1 MIKSAVKM
9 RKHQPMFL
17 WMDRDFTLNEVCH
30 SDSGYLVPKAKTEVT
45 EYVKLWSVI
54 CLLVIYLFCM
64 LYT

>member
-1 MIKSAVKM
+1 
-9 RKHQPMFL
+9 
-17 WMDRDFTLNEVCH
+17 MDRDFTLNEVCH